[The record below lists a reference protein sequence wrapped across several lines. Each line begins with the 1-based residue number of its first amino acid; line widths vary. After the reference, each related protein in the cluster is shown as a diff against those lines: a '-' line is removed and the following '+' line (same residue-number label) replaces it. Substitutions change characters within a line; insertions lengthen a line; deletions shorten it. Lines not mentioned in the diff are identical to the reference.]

1 MNLRNIAIVAH
12 VDHGKTTLVDAM
24 LWQSGTFRENQ
35 DVGERILDSM
45 DLEREKGITIMAKN
59 TAIIYGDVKINIV
72 DTPGHADFG
81 GEVERTLRMV
91 DGIML
96 LVDAAEGPLPQ
107 TRFVLSKALEL
118 GLPPIVVINKID
130 RQDARPS
137 EVLNEVYD
145 LFIDLDATEDQIE
158 FPVIYSVAREGKCTR
173 TPDGELTNL
182 QPLFEMIV
190 EHIPPPSGDP
200 DHPLQILVT
209 NVEPDDYL
217 GPLAVGR
224 IVAGTVRN
232 RQAVT
237 LCRRNEAQT
246 SATVTELFVYKGL
259 GRITVSSA
267 GPGEIVALAGMS
279 GIGLGESIA
288 GGETPKPLPMLNV
301 DEPTLSM
308 EFSVNDSPFSGKDGQ
323 YVTSRHLR
331 ERLLKE
337 ARHNLAMRVEST
349 ESSDRFMVYG
359 RGELQMAILI
369 EQMRREGYEFSVG
382 MPRVLTRSVEGTT
395 HEPYELA
402 LIDAAEEYMGIV
414 VQKFG
419 TRRGVMVKM
428 VNHGSGR
435 VRLEFEVP
443 SRGLIGYRTEFLTD
457 TKGTGILT
465 HMFTEYRPWAGDI
478 VHRTTGALVSDRNGR
493 VTGYA
498 MINLQARGQ
507 LFVAPTETVY
517 GGMLVGENS
526 RDTDLDVNITKEKKQ
541 TNMRAAGSDAYEK
554 LVPPLRLSLEQS
566 IEFIRHDELIEVTP
580 HTLRLRKRH
589 LDQNERKQHAAR
601 QAAGSDAG
609 PHESDTGSTDSRGST
624 TPL

>member
-1 MNLRNIAIVAH
+1 MPDGRLPFRIVINLRNIAIVAH

-59 TAIIYGDVKINIV
+59 TAITYGDVKINIV
-72 DTPGHADFG
+72 DTPGHVDFG

-137 EVLNEVYD
+137 EVLSEVYD
-145 LFIDLDATEDQIE
+145 LFIDLDATEEQIE
-158 FPVIYSVAREGKCTR
+158 FPVIYSVAREGRCTR
-173 TPDGELTNL
+173 SPDGELSDL
-182 QPLFEMIV
+182 QPLFEMII

-209 NVEPDDYL
+209 NVEPDDYR

-224 IVAGTVRN
+224 IVAGTVQN

-237 LCRRNEAQT
+237 QCRRNGDQI
-246 SATVTELFVYKGL
+246 SATIAELFVYKGL
-259 GRITVSSA
+259 GRVPVPSA

-288 GGETPKPLPMLNV
+288 GGEAPKPLPMLNV

-308 EFSVNDSPFSGKDGQ
+308 EFSINDSPFCGKDGQ

-337 ARHNLAMRVEST
+337 AQHNLAMRVKTT
-349 ESSDRFMVYG
+349 ESPDRFLVYG

-369 EQMRREGYEFSVG
+369 EQMRREGHEFSVG

-402 LIDAAEEYMGIV
+402 LIDVAEEYMGIV
-414 VQKFG
+414 VQKLG
-419 TRRGVMVKM
+419 PRRGVMVKM

-465 HMFTEYRPWAGDI
+465 HMFMEYRPWAGDI
-478 VHRTTGALVSDRNGR
+478 VHRTTGALVADRNGC

-498 MINLQARGQ
+498 MINLQVRGQ
-507 LFVAPTETVY
+507 LFVGPTDAVY

-526 RDTDLDVNITKEKKQ
+526 RDTDMDVNITKEKKQ

-554 LVPPLRLSLEQS
+554 IVPPLRMSLEQS

-580 HTLRLRKRH
+580 HNLRLRKRH
-589 LDQNERKQHAAR
+589 LDQNERKHQAAR

-609 PHESDTGSTDSRGST
+609 THE
-624 TPL
+624 

>member
-35 DVGERILDSM
+35 DVGERVLDSM

-59 TAIIYGDVKINIV
+59 TAITYGDVKINIV

-107 TRFVLSKALEL
+107 TRFVLSKALEM

-137 EVLNEVYD
+137 EVLNEIYD
-145 LFIDLDATEDQIE
+145 LFIDLDATEEQIE
-158 FPVIYSVAREGKCTR
+158 FPIIYSVAREGRCTR
-173 TPDGELTNL
+173 SPDGALTDL

-190 EHIPPPSGDP
+190 ESIPPPSGDP
-200 DHPLQILVT
+200 DRPLQILVT
-209 NVEPDDYL
+209 NVEPDEYL
-217 GPLAVGR
+217 GPLAIGR
-224 IVAGTVRN
+224 IVDGTVQN

-237 LCRRNEAQT
+237 LCRRNGAQT
-246 SATVTELFVYKGL
+246 LAAVAELFVYKGL
-259 GRITVSSA
+259 GRVPVPSA

-288 GGETPKPLPMLNV
+288 GGEAPKPLPTLNV

-308 EFSVNDSPFSGKDGQ
+308 EFSINDSPFSGKDGR

-331 ERLLKE
+331 ERLFKE
-337 ARHNLAMRVEST
+337 AQHNLAMRVEPT
-349 ESSDRFMVYG
+349 ESPDRFLVYG

-382 MPRVLTRSVEGTT
+382 MPRVLTRSVQGTT

-402 LIDAAEEYMGIV
+402 LIDTAEEYMGIV
-414 VQKFG
+414 VQKLS

-478 VHRTTGALVSDRNGR
+478 VHRTTGALVADRNGR

-498 MINLQARGQ
+498 MLNLQVRGQ
-507 LFVAPTETVY
+507 LFVEPTDVVY

-554 LVPPLRLSLEQS
+554 IVPPLRMSLEQS

-580 HTLRLRKRH
+580 HHLRLRKRH
-589 LDQNERKQHAAR
+589 LDQNERKQQAAR
-601 QAAGSDAG
+601 RSAGSDDG
-609 PHESDTGSTDSRGST
+609 THE
-624 TPL
+624 